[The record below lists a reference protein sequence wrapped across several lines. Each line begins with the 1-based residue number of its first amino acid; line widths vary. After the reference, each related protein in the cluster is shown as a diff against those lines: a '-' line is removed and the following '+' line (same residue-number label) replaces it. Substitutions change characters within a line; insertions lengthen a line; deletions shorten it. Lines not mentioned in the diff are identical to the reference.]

1 MLLDALLRRPP
12 SAGALPLPLYMGAK
26 LPPLA
31 RPRPPARPT
40 DVPPYS
46 FSEGF
51 AQFSFATYLTRPEAV
66 SCGVKARARRCG
78 RDPLCSAATP
88 GGAGGAS
95 KPRCLPP
102 PSARGGSG

>member
-1 MLLDALLRRPP
+1 MLLDALLRRPA

-66 SCGVKARARRCG
+66 SCGVKARAPLRPR
-78 RDPLCSAATP
+78 PLCSAPTL

-102 PSARGGSG
+102 TSARGGSGM